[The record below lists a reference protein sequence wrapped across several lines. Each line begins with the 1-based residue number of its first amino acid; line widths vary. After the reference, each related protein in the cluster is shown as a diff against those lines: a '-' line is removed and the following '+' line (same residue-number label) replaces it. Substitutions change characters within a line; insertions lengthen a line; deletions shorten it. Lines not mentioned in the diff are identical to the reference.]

1 MDGAIPL
8 QLLLNALAL
17 GAAYGLVALG
27 FALVIGATGAV
38 NFAQG
43 DLVMAGG
50 FLTVALASLLPV
62 DGWILLPL
70 VVLAMAGL
78 GLAVCALAYLPF
90 RNAPPVSVFV
100 STIALGIM
108 LQNGANGLFGGS
120 PRAGPALF
128 DGDRAAIG
136 GLALDRQSLAV
147 IAATALLAG
156 GTWLLLHR
164 TQLGRRMRA
173 TAQDPEMARAIGIDT
188 RRTILITF
196 ALATGLAGA
205 AGLLLSNR
213 YFVTPVEGTNLML
226 KAYIAVVVGGW
237 GRIGGAL
244 AGALLV
250 AGFEVIVAAVLSY
263 PVAEAGLYVCV
274 LLLLLLR
281 PQGLFGEA
289 LGRRV

>member
-1 MDGAIPL
+1 MDGAVLL
-8 QLLLNALAL
+8 QLLLNALSL
-17 GAAYGLVALG
+17 GAAYGLVSLG

-50 FLTVALASLLPV
+50 LLTVALASLVPV
-62 DGWILLPL
+62 DGWLLLPL

-78 GLAVCALAYLPF
+78 GLIVCALAYLPF

-100 STIALGIM
+100 STIAVGIM
-108 LQNGANGLFGGS
+108 LQNGANGFFGAA
-120 PRAGPALF
+120 PRAGPPLLSGGEASL
-128 DGDRAAIG
+128 G
-136 GLALDRQSLAV
+136 GLVLDRQSLAV
-147 IAATALLAG
+147 IAAAVLLAG

-164 TQLGRRMRA
+164 SQVGRRMRA
-173 TAQDPEMARAIGIDT
+173 TAQDPEMARAMGVST
-188 RRTILITF
+188 TRTIALTF
-196 ALATGLAGA
+196 ALATALAGA

-244 AGALLV
+244 AGAMLV
-250 AGFEVIVAAVLSY
+250 AGFEVIVSSVLSY
-263 PVAEAGLYVCV
+263 PVAEAGLYICV

-281 PQGLFGEA
+281 PQGVFGEA

>member
-1 MDGAIPL
+1 MDGALTL

-62 DGWILLPL
+62 DGLLLLPL

-78 GLAVCALAYLPF
+78 GLAVCAVAYLPF

-100 STIALGIM
+100 STIAIGIM
-108 LQNGANGLFGGS
+108 LQNGANGLFGAA
-120 PRAGPALF
+120 PRAGPPLLS
-128 DGDRAAIG
+128 GGGEPG
-136 GLALDRQSLAV
+136 GLDLDRQSLAV
-147 IAATALLAG
+147 IAAAVLLAG
-156 GTWLLLHR
+156 GTWLMLYR

-173 TAQDPEMARAIGIDT
+173 TAQDPEMARAMGVNT
-188 RRTILITF
+188 TRTIALTF
-196 ALATGLAGA
+196 ALATALAGA

-213 YFVTPVEGTNLML
+213 YFVTPVEGSNLML

-250 AGFEVIVAAVLSY
+250 AGFEVIVSAVLSY
-263 PVAEAGLYVCV
+263 PVAEAGLYICV

>member
-1 MDGAIPL
+1 MDGAVLL
-8 QLLLNALAL
+8 QLLLNALSL

-50 FLTVALASLLPV
+50 LLTVALASLLPV
-62 DGWILLPL
+62 DGWLLLPL

-78 GLAVCALAYLPF
+78 GLIVCALAYLPF

-100 STIALGIM
+100 STIAVGIM
-108 LQNGANGLFGGS
+108 LQNGANGLFGAA
-120 PRAGPALF
+120 PRAGPPLLSGGEASL
-128 DGDRAAIG
+128 G
-136 GLALDRQSLAV
+136 GLVLDRQSLAV
-147 IAATALLAG
+147 IAAAVLLAG

-164 TQLGRRMRA
+164 SQVGRRMRA
-173 TAQDPEMARAIGIDT
+173 TAQDPEMARAMGVNT
-188 RRTILITF
+188 TRTIALTF
-196 ALATGLAGA
+196 ALATALAGA

-244 AGALLV
+244 AGAMLV
-250 AGFEVIVAAVLSY
+250 AGFEVVVSSVLSY
-263 PVAEAGLYVCV
+263 PVAEAGLYICV

-281 PQGLFGEA
+281 PQGVFGEA

>member
-1 MDGAIPL
+1 MDGTVLL
-8 QLLLNALAL
+8 QLLLNALSL

-50 FLTVALASLLPV
+50 LLTVALASLLPV
-62 DGWILLPL
+62 DGLLLLPL

-78 GLAVCALAYLPF
+78 GLLVCALAYLPF

-100 STIALGIM
+100 STIAVGIL
-108 LQNGANGLFGGS
+108 LQNGANGLFGAA
-120 PRAGPALF
+120 PRAGPPLLSGGEVGF
-128 DGDRAAIG
+128 G
-136 GLALDRQSLAV
+136 GLVLDRQSLAV
-147 IAATALLAG
+147 IVAAVLLAG

-164 TQLGRRMRA
+164 SQIGRRMRA
-173 TAQDPEMARAIGIDT
+173 TAQDPEMARAMGVNT
-188 RRTILITF
+188 TRTIALTF
-196 ALATGLAGA
+196 ALATALAGA

-244 AGALLV
+244 AGAMLV
-250 AGFEVIVAAVLSY
+250 AGFEVIVSSVLSY
-263 PVAEAGLYVCV
+263 PVAEAGLYICV

-281 PQGLFGEA
+281 PQGVFGEA

>member
-128 DGDRAAIG
+128 EGDRAAIG